1 MLPSEQMP
9 GIAERGVVENP
20 ISNFGGPP
28 FKSCGLS
35 CQQTASGSLR
45 PARESVINPNFR
57 RGWSKRHRAGQRGRS
72 QVSYYLQATTSRQR
86 AVEWV
91 LGSAPGPGPPR
102 SESESESTSVSE
114 SASLSESTSVSE
126 SASLSDS
133 ASVSESGSLSE

>member
-20 ISNFGGPP
+20 ISNFGDPP

-35 CQQTASGSLR
+35 TNSLR
-45 PARESVINPNFR
+45 LATRARESVINPNFR
-57 RGWSKRHRAGQRGRS
+57 RGLSKRHRAGQRGRS

-91 LGSAPGPGPPR
+91 LGSAPGPGPQ
-102 SESESESTSVSE
+102 
-114 SASLSESTSVSE
+114 AQ
-126 SASLSDS
+126 A
-133 ASVSESGSLSE
+133 AA